1 MERIAE
7 RGCEGIFEKPSGMG
21 QGLWALLRECW
32 QFNPVNRPAMEVVEA
47 KLHALDMFG
56 LA

>member
-1 MERIAE
+1 MERITE

-21 QGLWALLRECW
+21 QGLWELLRECW